1 MSFES
6 LPKKLIPLQLL
17 LLLQIFQYYLIF
29 RKVREYLIAVLF
41 SMINTLTNHTL
52 SLSIDAL
59 SRKVK
64 LIFYHTKVLIIIWS
78 LLDNLNKSLSLNF
91 INCCKITRS
100 QLEFILVASEELKI
114 IECLA
119 FFECFDYYNWVVWFL
134 LFYEYFYFLF
144 LNLKINLFYLF
155 LLLSNISKYYRR
167 SCFFR

>member
-1 MSFES
+1 MSFER

-78 LLDNLNKSLSLNF
+78 LLDYLNKSLSLNF
-91 INCCKITRS
+91 INCCKITWT
-100 QLEFILVASEELKI
+100 QLEFILVSCEELKI

-119 FFECFDYYNWVVWFL
+119 FFECFDYYDWVIWFL
-134 LFYEYFYFLF
+134 LFYEYFFLF
-144 LNLKINLFYLF
+144 YIFEIISIFYLF
-155 LLLSNISKYYRR
+155 LLLSNISIYYRK